1 LIIDF
6 KFENKYVVVIGGGS
20 EAYSKIQNFLDAG
33 SKVLVISRN
42 FSSGILSLNEKKKV
56 DLFRAEIR
64 DGEAFVKELN
74 PKPDLLAVA
83 TSDHEIN
90 AKLAGCAKAEGL
102 MVYVADNPKISDFIL
117 PAVSKIGEVRIAVST
132 GGKSP
137 AMAKTLRERIERLV
151 TKQDL
156 LQIELQDYMRA
167 VLKLQVPEQ
176 ADRKAILY
184 KILGDTRV
192 NEFLKEGRLA
202 KARKEAIVI
211 MEKLKVKNDQNL
223 RGERK

>member
-1 LIIDF
+1 MIIDF
-6 KFENKYVVVIGGGS
+6 KFENKYVVVVGGGS

-202 KARKEAIVI
+202 KARKEAIAI

-223 RGERK
+223 HGERK